1 MTTKKPTK
9 NKPVAKKRVLKP
21 AAQKPVVKK
30 VEVLK
35 ATISEQNIIDQ
46 VSKMLSDGY
55 SVKMNC
61 AGRHKM
67 CKSGE
72 DLLSYI
78 RAHSPYELVGM
89 KSGCQALAFGIK

>member
-1 MTTKKPTK
+1 MSGKK
-9 NKPVAKKRVLKP
+9 
-21 AAQKPVVKK
+21 AQPKKPVVKK
-30 VEVLK
+30 TTLPAKTVSK
-35 ATISEQNIIDQ
+35 ATISEQNILDQ

-67 CKSGE
+67 CKQGE

-78 RAHSPYELVGM
+78 RANSPYELVGM